1 MIFSDKFICHAPVT
15 IRHMT
20 LAAQGYVAPLAR
32 EMSQLCVY
40 WSADRPIGQLYVRPS
55 AGDEIDPLV
64 LARMAGIVA
73 LEPPT
78 TPSFRGTVSVVI
90 CTRDRPDQLVRCLTS
105 FKGQSRRPDQVLVV
119 DNASQTDATRQ
130 AAKTVGVDY
139 LREDR
144 PGLDIARNSGAKA
157 ARGDIVVY
165 TDDDVVL
172 HDRWLERL
180 VNAFQSSEIWA
191 ATGLI
196 LPGSLQSEAECL
208 FESQWGFGRGF
219 GRKDFGNDFYM
230 EHRSRGCPTW
240 VIGAGANMAFRRE
253 AFERVGYFDE
263 RLDVGAAGCSGDSEF
278 WYRILHKG
286 GVCRYEP
293 SAVVYHYHRNPMEA
307 LGRQIRAYMSGHT
320 AALFVQ
326 FERTGD
332 WGNLKRL
339 FLTLPVW
346 YVRKIAQRLQ
356 HGPTE
361 QTLLLEQEL
370 KGCFEGMIYYLKAP
384 KPRRCRVKDGLAFH

>member
-1 MIFSDKFICHAPVT
+1 VS
-15 IRHMT
+15 
-20 LAAQGYVAPLAR
+20 LAAQGYKTPLAR
-32 EMSQLCVY
+32 ETSQLCVY

-55 AGDEIDPLV
+55 AGDEVDPLV
-64 LARMAGIVA
+64 LARLAGIVA
-73 LEPPT
+73 HEPLST
-78 TPSFRGTVSVVI
+78 APSFRGTVSVVI
-90 CTRDRPDQLVRCLTS
+90 CTRDRPDQLMRCLTS
-105 FKGQSRRPDQVLVV
+105 VSAQSRRPDQVIVV
-119 DNASQTDATRQ
+119 DNASQTDATCQ
-130 AAKTVGVDY
+130 AAKTARVDY

-144 PGLDIARNSGAKA
+144 PGLDIARNSGARA

-180 VNAFQSSEIWA
+180 ANAFQGSEIWA
-191 ATGLI
+191 VTGLI

-219 GRKDFGNDFYM
+219 AGKDFGKDFYS
-230 EHRSRGCPTW
+230 EHRSSGCPTW
-240 VIGAGANMAFRRE
+240 VIGAGANMAFRRKV
-253 AFERVGYFDE
+253 FERIGYFDE
-263 RLDVGAAGCSGDSEF
+263 RLDVGAAGCSGDSEY
-278 WYRILHKG
+278 WYRILQKG

-293 SAVVYHYHRNPMEA
+293 SAVVYHYHRNSMDA

-339 FLTLPVW
+339 FLTLPLW
-346 YVRKIAQRLQ
+346 YVRKIAQRVQ

-361 QTLLLEQEL
+361 ETLLLKQEL
-370 KGCFEGMIYYLKAP
+370 KGCFQGVIYYLRAP
-384 KPRRCRVKDGLAFH
+384 KTRSRWVGNSLPFR